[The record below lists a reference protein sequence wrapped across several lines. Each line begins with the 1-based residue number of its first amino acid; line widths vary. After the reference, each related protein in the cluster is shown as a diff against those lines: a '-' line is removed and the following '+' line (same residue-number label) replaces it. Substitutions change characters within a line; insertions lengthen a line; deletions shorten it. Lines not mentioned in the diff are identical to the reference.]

1 MTIEQIKEL
10 KRKKIITHNYPNEFF
25 ANMTLEELK
34 RKKFITSVGFTMEE
48 KFENELPVEPIET
61 PEEPI
66 ETPVEAIEEVIE
78 EEPIVEEIEEEVVIE
93 EEPEIEE

>member
-48 KFENELPVEPIET
+48 KFENELPI
-61 PEEPI
+61 EPI
-66 ETPVEAIEEVIE
+66 ETPVEAIEEVVIE
-78 EEPIVEEIEEEVVIE
+78 EEPIVEEIEEVIE
-93 EEPEIEE
+93 EEPIVEE